1 VKVRLKDL
9 AKKLGVS
16 PATVSLAIH
25 NRPGVSE
32 ATRER
37 IFKELREQ
45 GMERLIP
52 MADTRELR
60 HLQLILY
67 KNGKEILTDSPF
79 FLKLIE
85 GIDTQAKKDGF
96 ALMVSYFTA
105 NEAVEDQ
112 LEKIRLSN
120 CDGIILL
127 ATEMTPDEVLPFK
140 ELGLPLVALDQ
151 NLEEIGVSSVAISN
165 EISTRK
171 AVEYLIS
178 LGHERIGYLRSMN
191 QIRNFSERYEGY
203 CRAMDKAGLYHPDD
217 GQISS
222 PPSVEGAYH
231 AMKKQLKRIGLTC
244 TAFVADNDNILCGAM
259 KALREYNIAVPERVS
274 LIGFDDL
281 PMTTLYDPPL
291 DTIRVPKEQM
301 GAIAVSLMTAML
313 NAPFHLPVKISIGT
327 EFVKR
332 KSSDEP
338 PIFR

>member
-1 VKVRLKDL
+1 MRLKDL
-9 AKKLGVS
+9 AEKLGVS

-37 IFKELREQ
+37 IFKELREN

-52 MADTRELR
+52 KENARKLR
-60 HLQLILY
+60 HLQLVLY

-85 GIDTQAKKDGF
+85 GIDIQAKQDNFG
-96 ALMVSYFTA
+96 LMVSYFTA
-105 NEAVEDQ
+105 GEGVEDQ
-112 LEKIRLSN
+112 LEKLRESK

-127 ATEMTPDEVLPFK
+127 ATEMTSDEVLPFK
-140 ELGLPLVALDQ
+140 ELGIPLVALDQ
-151 NLEEIGVSSVAISN
+151 NLEEIGVSSVAINN

-178 LGHERIGYLRSMN
+178 LGHERIGYLRSEN
-191 QIRNFSERYEGY
+191 QIQNFTERYEGY
-203 CRAMDKAGLYHPDD
+203 CRAMDEAGLYHPDD

-222 PPSVEGAYH
+222 PPSVEGSYL

-244 TAFVADNDNILCGAM
+244 TAFIADNDNILCGAM
-259 KALREYNIAVPERVS
+259 KALREYNIAIPERVS

-281 PMTTLYDPPL
+281 PMTSLCEPPL
-291 DTIRVPKEQM
+291 DTIRVPKQQM

-313 NAPFHLPVKISIGT
+313 NAPFALPVKISVGT

-332 KSSDEP
+332 KSSALP
-338 PIFR
+338 PIFNLL